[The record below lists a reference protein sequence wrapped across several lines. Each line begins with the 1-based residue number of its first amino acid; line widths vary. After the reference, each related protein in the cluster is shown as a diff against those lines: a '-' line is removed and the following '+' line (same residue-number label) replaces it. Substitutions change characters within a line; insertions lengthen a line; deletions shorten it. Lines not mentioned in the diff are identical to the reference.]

1 MKNKEDNTDLIEAY
15 LNDELA
21 ENERNDFE
29 NHLKLD
35 ADLAA
40 EVALHKQIRAF
51 VKENEVQ
58 NLKSQVKD
66 WLKDDAHVFV
76 ATEMKVIKKPFF
88 SMNNIARIAAAV
100 AIVSGIGWFYFSN
113 KTPEM
118 TAEVAQNQY
127 FTELLAQ
134 NPGTLQGTDDR
145 STWTQAFRE
154 KQFDKVIEILEKGI
168 DKTTEEVY
176 YLGLAYSAKGNY
188 PKAIEQFSTKIVH
201 DSVYAEKANWAIALI
216 YLKQN
221 NKTEAKVLLEKI
233 AKSDSEF
240 SEKAKE
246 LLK

>member
-1 MKNKEDNTDLIEAY
+1 MKNREDNTELIEAF
-15 LNDELA
+15 LNDELVGI
-21 ENERNDFE
+21 ERVDFE
-29 NHLKLD
+29 NRLKLD
-35 ADLAA
+35 ADLEA
-40 EVALHKQIRAF
+40 EMALHKQIRGF
-51 VKENEVQ
+51 VKENEVES
-58 NLKSQVKD
+58 LKNQVKG
-66 WLKDDAHVFV
+66 WLKDDANVFV
-76 ATEMKVIKKPFF
+76 PTEMKVIKKPFF
-88 SMNNIARIAAAV
+88 SMNTIARIAAAV

-118 TAEVAQNQY
+118 TAEISQNKY
-127 FTELLAQ
+127 FMELLAQ

-168 DKTTEEVY
+168 DKTPEEVY
-176 YLGLAYSAKGNY
+176 YLGLAYSAKSNFS
-188 PKAIEQFSTKIVH
+188 KAIEQFSTKIVH

-233 AKSDSEF
+233 SKSDSEF